1 MWGPGAGWERV
12 KGVQRYS
19 TALLALLHACH
30 VLQGPCLGV
39 DFISHNA
46 QAAKRAPRRHSRSL
60 QILAQVL
67 ERQREAQ
74 EHYNTTQKGH
84 VPH

>member
-1 MWGPGAGWERV
+1 MGLGH
-12 KGVQRYS
+12 S
-19 TALLALLHACH
+19 TVRSLHPACH
-30 VLQGPCLGV
+30 VLQGPVLGV

-46 QAAKRAPRRHSRSL
+46 RTAKRAPRRHSRSL

-67 ERQREAQ
+67 EQQRQAQ
-74 EHYNTTQKGH
+74 EHYNATQKGH